1 MRQVARPRRASCPRP
16 GQRPGGFL
24 CPTPSCPPLLAIQS
38 TAVSRKS
45 LPLAGLSRLLSGVG
59 EALGAPR
66 GPSQLEWGRHSGHP
80 EVPLSWSE
88 GGTRDT
94 PISLSALGFHECV
107 ARALWAPRIS
117 TAPLWATLTPALH
130 SHSRMPPAPH
140 AHLAPR
146 SPLCLEATLGGPLPP
161 ATLPSTSSLDPGTV
175 LRHPPVG
182 HTARLPALCWTRPT
196 PKGGCRL
203 LGGRVPPPLPG
214 VPSPASSAF
223 SAVSTEGL
231 FVELISIN
239 SVFH

>member
-1 MRQVARPRRASCPRP
+1 MSVSHGRFGLHASRRL
-16 GQRPGGFL
+16 L
-24 CPTPSCPPLLAIQS
+24 CGPPSPPHFTLTLECRLLPTPTSHHEALCA
-38 TAVSRKS
+38 
-45 LPLAGLSRLLSGVG
+45 SRLLSG
-59 EALGAPR
+59 APSPQQR
-66 GPSQLEWGRHSGHP
+66 CHP
-80 EVPLSWSE
+80 
-88 GGTRDT
+88 
-94 PISLSALGFHECV
+94 
-107 ARALWAPRIS
+107 PR
-117 TAPLWATLTPALH
+117 
-130 SHSRMPPAPH
+130 
-140 AHLAPR
+140 
-146 SPLCLEATLGGPLPP
+146 
-161 ATLPSTSSLDPGTV
+161 PSTPVRWV